1 MRAALLSIMALA
13 LCAGTAEASQPG
25 VTALAKWK
33 TMDVCARQ
41 AQAAF
46 PDFTPQSNA
55 KRDAQLN
62 ACLSANNL
70 PPRQPQS
77 QSQSQSNSR

>member
-1 MRAALLSIMALA
+1 MMRAVACWIVALA
-13 LCAGTAEASQPG
+13 LLAGTAEASQPG
-25 VTALAKWK
+25 TTALAKWK
-33 TMDVCARQ
+33 TMDICAKQ

-46 PDFTPQSNA
+46 PDFTAQSNA

-70 PPRQPQS
+70 PPRQPS
-77 QSQSQSNSR
+77 PPPNPR

>member
-1 MRAALLSIMALA
+1 MMRMRFWSIVALV

-46 PDFTPQSNA
+46 PDFTAQSNA
-55 KRDAQLN
+55 QRDARLN

-77 QSQSQSNSR
+77 QPNSR

>member
-1 MRAALLSIMALA
+1 MRKVLWWMAAMVLL
-13 LCAGTAEASQPG
+13 AGTAEASQPG
-25 VTALAKWK
+25 TVALAKWK
-33 TMDVCARQ
+33 TMDACARQ

-55 KRDAQLN
+55 KRDAKLN

-70 PPRQPQS
+70 PPRQPLAQPN
-77 QSQSQSNSR
+77 QR